1 MKFDDLLA
9 QYLYENKTL
18 QLQGIGTFKLDGAV
32 VLPSPQ
38 DKEIYYPIEGLNFIY
53 SPKDQTNEDLIIFLV
68 KKLGKIQPLVR
79 SDLESYLSN
88 IKQFINIGKPYTI
101 EGIGTLNKNN
111 QGTYE
116 FTPGTFLPAKE
127 ELSPHRDNPE
137 HMHRQKAKKSES
149 NRSATIIL
157 MIVAVVAF
165 FGAAVWGITYLM
177 NKNKGE
183 ELNQVMEDTT
193 VVTQNVALPPDTLQ
207 TTAAPQTTAAT
218 TVLNDTGTYD
228 YKLIFDITKSKER
241 IFARSARL
249 KKDGIFFK
257 IDTLRIND
265 TLHYR
270 MYIPKKLMTT
280 DTLRAKDSLRKFFL
294 KPIIVERKQ

>member
-38 DKEIYYPIEGLNFIY
+38 DKEIFYPIEGLNFIY

-157 MIVAVVAF
+157 MIIAVVAF
-165 FGAAVWGITYLM
+165 FGAAIWGITYLM

-183 ELNQVMEDTT
+183 EISQVIEDSSTLN
-193 VVTQNVALPPDTLQ
+193 NVALPPDTLQ
-207 TTAAPQTTAAT
+207 NTTTQQSTTET
-218 TVLNDTGTYD
+218 SQLNNSVAYD
-228 YKLIFDITKSKER
+228 YKMIFDITKSKER
-241 IFARSARL
+241 VFARSARL
-249 KKDGIFFK
+249 TKDGVAFK

-265 TLHYR
+265 TLNYR
-270 MYIPKKLMTT
+270 MYISRKLMTT
-280 DTLRAKDSLRKFFL
+280 DTLAVRDSLRKFFL
-294 KPIIVERKQ
+294 KSIIIERKQ

>member
-18 QLQGIGTFKLDGAV
+18 QLQGIGTFKLDGAI

-38 DKEIYYPIEGLNFIY
+38 DKEIFYPIEGLNFIY

-157 MIVAVVAF
+157 MIIAVVAF
-165 FGAAVWGITYLM
+165 FGAAIWGITYLM

-183 ELNQVMEDTT
+183 EISQVIEDSSTLN
-193 VVTQNVALPPDTLQ
+193 NVALPPDTLQ
-207 TTAAPQTTAAT
+207 NTTTQQSTTET
-218 TVLNDTGTYD
+218 SLLNNSVAYD
-228 YKLIFDITKSKER
+228 YKMIFDITKSKER
-241 IFARSARL
+241 VFARSARL
-249 KKDGIFFK
+249 TKDGVAFK

-265 TLHYR
+265 TLNYR
-270 MYIPKKLMTT
+270 MYISRKLMTT
-280 DTLRAKDSLRKFFL
+280 DTLAVRDSLRKFFL
-294 KPIIVERKQ
+294 KPIIIERKQ

>member
-18 QLQGIGTFKLDGAV
+18 QLQGIGTFKLDGAI

-38 DKEIYYPIEGLNFIY
+38 DKEIFYPIEGLNFIY

-157 MIVAVVAF
+157 MIIAVVAF
-165 FGAAVWGITYLM
+165 FGAAIWGITYLM
-177 NKNKGE
+177 NKNKDKE
-183 ELNQVMEDTT
+183 ISQVIEDSSTLN
-193 VVTQNVALPPDTLQ
+193 NVALPPDTLQ
-207 TTAAPQTTAAT
+207 NTTTQQSTTET
-218 TVLNDTGTYD
+218 SQLNNSVAYD
-228 YKLIFDITKSKER
+228 YKMIFDITKSKER
-241 IFARSARL
+241 VFARSARL
-249 KKDGIFFK
+249 TKDGVAFK

-265 TLHYR
+265 TLNYR
-270 MYIPKKLMTT
+270 MYISRKLMTT
-280 DTLRAKDSLRKFFL
+280 DTLAVRDSLRKFFL
-294 KPIIVERKQ
+294 KSIIIERKQ

>member
-38 DKEIYYPIEGLNFIY
+38 DKEIFYPIEGLNFIY

-127 ELSPHRDNPE
+127 ELSPHRDNPG
-137 HMHRQKAKKSES
+137 HMHRQKAKKNES

-157 MIVAVVAF
+157 MIIAVVAF
-165 FGAAVWGITYLM
+165 FGAAIWGITYLM

-183 ELNQVMEDTT
+183 ELSQVIEDSTT
-193 VVTQNVALPPDTLQ
+193 TNNVALPPDTLQ
-207 TTAAPQTTAAT
+207 TTTTPQSTPAT
-218 TVLNDTGTYD
+218 TPLYDTVAYD

-241 IFARSARL
+241 VFARSARL
-249 KKDGIFFK
+249 KKDGVAFK

-265 TLHYR
+265 TLNYR
-270 MYIPKKLMTT
+270 MYIPKKLMAV
-280 DTLRAKDSLRKFFL
+280 DTLRVRDSLVKFFV
-294 KPIIVERKQ
+294 KRIIVERKQ

>member
-18 QLQGIGTFKLDGAV
+18 QLQGIGTFKLDGAI

-38 DKEIYYPIEGLNFIY
+38 DKEIFYPIEGLNFIY

-157 MIVAVVAF
+157 MIIAVVAF
-165 FGAAVWGITYLM
+165 FGAAIWGITYLM

-183 ELNQVMEDTT
+183 EISQVIEDSSTLN
-193 VVTQNVALPPDTLQ
+193 NVALPPDTLQ
-207 TTAAPQTTAAT
+207 NTTTQQSTTET
-218 TVLNDTGTYD
+218 SQLNNSVAYD
-228 YKLIFDITKSKER
+228 YKMIFDITKSKER
-241 IFARSARL
+241 VFARSARL
-249 KKDGIFFK
+249 TKDGVAFK

-265 TLHYR
+265 TINYR
-270 MYIPKKLMTT
+270 MYISRKLMTT
-280 DTLRAKDSLRKFFL
+280 DTLAVRDSLRKFFL
-294 KPIIVERKQ
+294 KSIIIERKQ

>member
-38 DKEIYYPIEGLNFIY
+38 DKEIFYPIEGLNFIY

-88 IKQFINIGKPYTI
+88 IKQFVNIGKPYTI

-111 QGTYE
+111 KGTYE

-137 HMHRQKAKKSES
+137 HMHRQKTKKSES
-149 NRSATIIL
+149 NRSATIIM
-157 MIVAVVAF
+157 MIIAVVAF
-165 FGAAVWGITYLM
+165 FGAAIWGISYLM

-183 ELNQVMEDTT
+183 DISQVVEDSSATS
-193 VVTQNVALPPDTLQ
+193 NVALPPDTLQ
-207 TTAAPQTTAAT
+207 TTTAPPGTPAPT
-218 TVLNDTGTYD
+218 LLSDTIAYD
-228 YKLIFDITKSKER
+228 YKMIFDITKSKER

-249 KKDGIFFK
+249 KKDGILFK
-257 IDTLRIND
+257 IDTLRVAD
-265 TLHYR
+265 TLRYR
-270 MYIPKKLMTT
+270 MYIPKKLLAT
-280 DTLRAKDSLRKFFL
+280 DTVRVKDSLGKFFM
-294 KPIIVERKQ
+294 KTIIVERKQ

>member
-32 VLPSPQ
+32 ILPSPQ
-38 DKEIYYPIEGLNFIY
+38 DKEIFYPIEGLNFIY

-88 IKQFINIGKPYTI
+88 IKQFVNIGKPYTI

-116 FTPGTFLPAKE
+116 FTPGTFLPGKE

-149 NRSATIIL
+149 NRSATIIM
-157 MIVAVVAF
+157 MIIAVVTF
-165 FGAAVWGITYLM
+165 FGAAIWGITYLM

-183 ELNQVMEDTT
+183 ELSQVIEDSSATS
-193 VVTQNVALPPDTLQ
+193 NVALAPDTLQ
-207 TTAAPQTTAAT
+207 TSSAPQSTPAT
-218 TVLNDTGTYD
+218 TLLSDTIAYD
-228 YKLIFDITKSKER
+228 YKMIFDITKSKER

-249 KKDGIFFK
+249 KKDGILFK
-257 IDTLRIND
+257 IDTLRVDD
-265 TLHYR
+265 TLRYR
-270 MYIPKKLMTT
+270 MYIPKKLLAT
-280 DTLRAKDSLRKFFL
+280 DTVRVKDSLGKFFM
-294 KPIIVERKQ
+294 KTIVVERKQ

>member
-38 DKEIYYPIEGLNFIY
+38 DKEIFYPIEGLNFIY

-157 MIVAVVAF
+157 MIIAVVAF
-165 FGAAVWGITYLM
+165 FGAAIWGITYLM

-183 ELNQVMEDTT
+183 EISQVIEDSSTLN
-193 VVTQNVALPPDTLQ
+193 NVALPPDTLQ
-207 TTAAPQTTAAT
+207 NTTTQQSTTET
-218 TVLNDTGTYD
+218 SLLNNSVAYD
-228 YKLIFDITKSKER
+228 YKMIFDITKSKER
-241 IFARSARL
+241 VFARSARL
-249 KKDGIFFK
+249 KKDGVAFN
-257 IDTLRIND
+257 IDTLKIND
-265 TLHYR
+265 TLNYR
-270 MYIPKKLMTT
+270 MYISRKLMTT
-280 DTLRAKDSLRKFFL
+280 DTLAVRDSLRKFFL
-294 KPIIVERKQ
+294 KSIIIERKQ

>member
-18 QLQGIGTFKLDGAV
+18 QLQGIGTFKLDGAI

-38 DKEIYYPIEGLNFIY
+38 DKEIFYPIEGLNFIY

-157 MIVAVVAF
+157 MIIAVVAF
-165 FGAAVWGITYLM
+165 FGAAIWGITYLM

-183 ELNQVMEDTT
+183 EISQVIEDSSTLN
-193 VVTQNVALPPDTLQ
+193 NVALPPDTLQ
-207 TTAAPQTTAAT
+207 NTTTQQSTTET
-218 TVLNDTGTYD
+218 SQLNNSVAYD
-228 YKLIFDITKSKER
+228 YKMIFDITKSKER
-241 IFARSARL
+241 VFARSARL
-249 KKDGIFFK
+249 TKDGVAFK

-265 TLHYR
+265 TLNYR
-270 MYIPKKLMTT
+270 MYISRKLMTT
-280 DTLRAKDSLRKFFL
+280 DTLAVRDSLRKFFL
-294 KPIIVERKQ
+294 KPIIIERKQ

>member
-18 QLQGIGTFKLDGAV
+18 QLQGIGTFKLDGAI

-38 DKEIYYPIEGLNFIY
+38 DKEIFYPIEGLNFIY

-157 MIVAVVAF
+157 MIIAVVAF
-165 FGAAVWGITYLM
+165 FGAAIWGITYLM

-183 ELNQVMEDTT
+183 EISQVIEDSSTLN
-193 VVTQNVALPPDTLQ
+193 NVALPPDTLQ
-207 TTAAPQTTAAT
+207 NTTTQQSTTET
-218 TVLNDTGTYD
+218 SQLNNSVAYD
-228 YKLIFDITKSKER
+228 YKMIFDMTKSKER
-241 IFARSARL
+241 VFARSARL
-249 KKDGIFFK
+249 TKDGVAFK

-265 TLHYR
+265 TLNYR
-270 MYIPKKLMTT
+270 MYISRKLMTT
-280 DTLRAKDSLRKFFL
+280 DTLAVRDSLRKFFL
-294 KPIIVERKQ
+294 KSIIIERKQ

>member
-18 QLQGIGTFKLDGAV
+18 QLQGIGTFKLDGAI

-38 DKEIYYPIEGLNFIY
+38 DKEIFYPIEGLNFIY

-157 MIVAVVAF
+157 MIIAVVAF
-165 FGAAVWGITYLM
+165 FGAAIWGITYLT

-183 ELNQVMEDTT
+183 EISQVIEDSSTLN
-193 VVTQNVALPPDTLQ
+193 NVALPPDTLQ
-207 TTAAPQTTAAT
+207 NTTTQQSTTET
-218 TVLNDTGTYD
+218 SLLNNSVSYD
-228 YKLIFDITKSKER
+228 YKMIFDITKSKER
-241 IFARSARL
+241 VFARSARL
-249 KKDGIFFK
+249 TKDGVAFK

-265 TLHYR
+265 TLNYR
-270 MYIPKKLMTT
+270 MYISRKLMTT
-280 DTLRAKDSLRKFFL
+280 DTLAVRDSLRKFFL
-294 KPIIVERKQ
+294 KPIIIERKQ

>member
-38 DKEIYYPIEGLNFIY
+38 DKEIFYPIEGLNFIY

-127 ELSPHRDNPE
+127 ELSPHRDNPG
-137 HMHRQKAKKSES
+137 HMHRQKAKKNES

-157 MIVAVVAF
+157 MIIAVVAF
-165 FGAAVWGITYLM
+165 FGAAIWGITYLM
-177 NKNKGE
+177 NNNKGE
-183 ELNQVMEDTT
+183 ELSQVIEDSTT
-193 VVTQNVALPPDTLQ
+193 TNNVALPPDTLQ
-207 TTAAPQTTAAT
+207 TTTTPQSTPAT
-218 TVLNDTGTYD
+218 TLLYDTVAYD
-228 YKLIFDITKSKER
+228 YKLIFDVTKSKER
-241 IFARSARL
+241 VFARSARL
-249 KKDGIFFK
+249 KKDGVAFK

-265 TLHYR
+265 TLNYR
-270 MYIPKKLMTT
+270 MYIPKKLRAV
-280 DTLRAKDSLRKFFL
+280 DTLRVRDSLVKFFV
-294 KPIIVERKQ
+294 KRIIVERKQ

>member
-18 QLQGIGTFKLDGAV
+18 QLQGIGTFKLDGAI

-38 DKEIYYPIEGLNFIY
+38 DKEIFYPIEGLNFIY

-157 MIVAVVAF
+157 MIIAVVAF
-165 FGAAVWGITYLM
+165 FGAAIWGITYLM

-183 ELNQVMEDTT
+183 EISQVIEDSSTLN
-193 VVTQNVALPPDTLQ
+193 NVALPPDTLQ
-207 TTAAPQTTAAT
+207 NTTTQQSTTET
-218 TVLNDTGTYD
+218 SQLNNSVAYD
-228 YKLIFDITKSKER
+228 YKMIFDITKSKER
-241 IFARSARL
+241 VFARSARL
-249 KKDGIFFK
+249 TKDGVAFK

-265 TLHYR
+265 TLNYR
-270 MYIPKKLMTT
+270 MYISRKLMTT
-280 DTLRAKDSLRKFFL
+280 DTLAVRDSLRKFFL
-294 KPIIVERKQ
+294 KSIIIERKQ

>member
-18 QLQGIGTFKLDGAV
+18 QLQGIGTFKLDGAI

-38 DKEIYYPIEGLNFIY
+38 DKEIFYPIEGLNFIY

-116 FTPGTFLPAKE
+116 FTPGTFLTAKE

-157 MIVAVVAF
+157 MIIAVVAF
-165 FGAAVWGITYLM
+165 FGAAIWGITYLM

-183 ELNQVMEDTT
+183 EISQVIEDSSTLN
-193 VVTQNVALPPDTLQ
+193 NVALPPDTLQ
-207 TTAAPQTTAAT
+207 NTTTQQSTTET
-218 TVLNDTGTYD
+218 SQLNNSVAYD
-228 YKLIFDITKSKER
+228 YKMIFDITKSKER
-241 IFARSARL
+241 VFARSARL
-249 KKDGIFFK
+249 TKDGVAFK

-265 TLHYR
+265 TLNYR
-270 MYIPKKLMTT
+270 MYISRKLMTT
-280 DTLRAKDSLRKFFL
+280 DTLAVRDSLRKFFL
-294 KPIIVERKQ
+294 KPIIIERKQ

>member
-18 QLQGIGTFKLDGAV
+18 QLQGIGTFKLDGAI

-38 DKEIYYPIEGLNFIY
+38 DKEIFYPIEGLNFIY

-157 MIVAVVAF
+157 MIIAVVAF
-165 FGAAVWGITYLM
+165 FGAAIWGITYLM
-177 NKNKGE
+177 NKNKDE
-183 ELNQVMEDTT
+183 EISQVIEDSSTLN
-193 VVTQNVALPPDTLQ
+193 NVALPPDTLQ
-207 TTAAPQTTAAT
+207 NTTTQQSTTET
-218 TVLNDTGTYD
+218 SLLNNSVSYD
-228 YKLIFDITKSKER
+228 YKMIFDITKSKER
-241 IFARSARL
+241 VFARSARL
-249 KKDGIFFK
+249 TKDGVAFK

-265 TLHYR
+265 TLNYR
-270 MYIPKKLMTT
+270 MYISRKLMTT
-280 DTLRAKDSLRKFFL
+280 DTLAVRDSLRKFFL
-294 KPIIVERKQ
+294 KPIIIERKQ

>member
-18 QLQGIGTFKLDGAV
+18 QLQGIGTFKLDGAI

-38 DKEIYYPIEGLNFIY
+38 DKEIFYPIEGLNFIY

-157 MIVAVVAF
+157 MIIAVVAF
-165 FGAAVWGITYLM
+165 FGAAIWGITYLM

-183 ELNQVMEDTT
+183 EISQVIEDSSTLN
-193 VVTQNVALPPDTLQ
+193 NVALPPDTLQ
-207 TTAAPQTTAAT
+207 NTTTQQSTTET
-218 TVLNDTGTYD
+218 SLLNNSVAYD
-228 YKLIFDITKSKER
+228 YKMIFDITKSKER

-249 KKDGIFFK
+249 TKDGVAFK

-265 TLHYR
+265 TLNYR
-270 MYIPKKLMTT
+270 MYIPRKLMTT
-280 DTLRAKDSLRKFFL
+280 DTLAVKDSLRKFFL
-294 KPIIVERKQ
+294 KPIIIERKQ

>member
-18 QLQGIGTFKLDGAV
+18 QLQGIGTFKLDGAI

-38 DKEIYYPIEGLNFIY
+38 DKEIFYPIEGLNFIY

-157 MIVAVVAF
+157 MIIAVVAF
-165 FGAAVWGITYLM
+165 FGAAIWGITYLM
-177 NKNKGE
+177 NKNKDKE
-183 ELNQVMEDTT
+183 ISQVIEDSSTLN
-193 VVTQNVALPPDTLQ
+193 NVALPPDTLQ
-207 TTAAPQTTAAT
+207 NTTTQQSTTET
-218 TVLNDTGTYD
+218 SLLNNSVSYD
-228 YKLIFDITKSKER
+228 YKMIFDITKSKER
-241 IFARSARL
+241 VFARSARL
-249 KKDGIFFK
+249 TKDGVAFK

-265 TLHYR
+265 TLNYR
-270 MYIPKKLMTT
+270 MYISRKLMTT
-280 DTLRAKDSLRKFFL
+280 DTLAVRDSLRKFFL
-294 KPIIVERKQ
+294 KSIIIERKQ